1 MADDKDLDAANVGK
15 DPFRPADNMVL
26 DYDPLVDPGV
36 EVGPVVDPNTTDGVD
51 DSEHK
56 AEAEAKTDDADEKT
70 AASMSMTKAEL
81 LDRLH
86 ESASGLTK
94 AQILEHIQRVEGADT
109 NPNGPESPQPVAAP
123 ARVYSTETRE
133 ATINGET
140 KTWTE
145 ASEDQVPEEYRRVY
159 ARSQGRAS

>member
-1 MADDKDLDAANVGK
+1 MTDDKDLNAANVGK

-26 DYDPLVDPGV
+26 DYDPMVDPGV

-51 DSEHK
+51 DSAHK
-56 AEAEAKTDDADEKT
+56 AEAKTDDADEKP
-70 AASMSMTKAEL
+70 AASMSMTKSEL

-94 AQILEHIQRVEGADT
+94 AQILEHIQRVEGAT
-109 NPNGPESPQPVAAP
+109 TSPHVPESPQPVAAMDT
-123 ARVYSTETRE
+123 ATRT

>member
-1 MADDKDLDAANVGK
+1 MHGDKDLNAANVGE
-15 DPFRPADNMVL
+15 DVARPADNMVL
-26 DYDPLVDPGV
+26 DYDPMVDPGV
-36 EVGPVVDPNTTDGVD
+36 EVGPVVDPNTD
-51 DSEHK
+51 
-56 AEAEAKTDDADEKT
+56 DDAEDSKADDEDEKP

-86 ESASGLTK
+86 EYLAGLTK
-94 AQILEHIQRVEGADT
+94 AQILDQIKRAEGADD
-109 NPNGPESPQPVAAP
+109 VASDAEP

-133 ATINGET
+133 ATINGVT

-145 ASEDQVPEEYRRVY
+145 ASEDQVPEEYRAVY